1 MNTFFRIFF
10 LSFFFLSCSSDLDF
24 EQVNDLKLRPVF
36 VGNLVNIDAKAN
48 LLFIAGV
55 EQSPLVESI
64 DFQVFNNSNLNNY
77 VTNYITKVDLFFEVN
92 NTINRDFKIDLFL
105 LDKNNVKLYEIP
117 FVIPAYVP
125 GQLPVS
131 KKEIFENATLDVLK
145 QTEKLAFYITSLP
158 GIPLS
163 QSSLGSLKLS
173 SSATVYFEMP

>member
-48 LLFIAGV
+48 LLFFAGV

-64 DFQVFNNSNLNNY
+64 NFQVFNNSNLNNY
-77 VTNYITKVDLFFEVN
+77 VTNYITKVDLLFEVN

-145 QTEKLAFYITSLP
+145 QTEKLAFYITTLP